1 MRDRAFLLQEEVT
14 LKIAEQTNRHLQ
26 LLAVIT
32 ALLLPATLITGIFG
46 MNVKGLPL
54 TDSETGFLS
63 SMLLLVGSSMLAFV
77 ILKRLG
83 VFGR

>member
-1 MRDRAFLLQEEVT
+1 M
-14 LKIAEQTNRHLQ
+14 Q
-26 LLAVIT
+26 LLAGIT

-77 ILKRLG
+77 I
-83 VFGR
+83 